1 MSIINSDQFNADW
14 QLRVLRG
21 LQATVDALSSGGAGA
36 AIPVNAVTPNLLIS
50 TNNDNIGVNV
60 RSISIANIGT
70 ADGQVSVDGG
80 MNYSLLPKGVTVNL
94 DAGGLFDYYPA
105 GLFYWDATGTTFMIT
120 FNS

>member
-21 LQATVDALSSGGAGA
+21 LQAAVDALSSSSSGSV
-36 AIPVNAVTPNLLIS
+36 IPTNAVTPNMLIS
-50 TNNDNIGVNV
+50 TNNDNIGVNI

-70 ADGQVSVDGG
+70 ADGLLSVDGG
-80 MNYSLLPKGVTVNL
+80 VNYNSLPKGVTVNL

-105 GLFYWDATGTTFMIT
+105 GSFVWDASGTTFLIT
-120 FNS
+120 FNV